1 VRIAEQKAREAE
13 AKVVQ
18 ARANFF
24 PTVKNETN
32 AMHTGETQFLTIK
45 QGVLG
50 TYTGTGPLPGTDV
63 KIQLGEQNFAVTQTT
78 VAQPLTQM
86 FKIQAGFSAAQAE
99 ASMAR
104 EELDRSRNEVS
115 LNVKKLYYGLLST
128 EQRKRAAELRLQAGE
143 ARLKE
148 ASDAAQSGVLLR
160 VSVLEGD
167 ATIAEAKHTLGSLED
182 QIADQTNSF
191 NDLVG
196 LPIETATDLIEPA
209 EPSDEEL
216 AADPAP
222 ADLEAE
228 ALAHNPELLSAHQA
242 VKQAHAGLKA
252 AWAEYIPDV
261 SFVLQ
266 HTYQNGA
273 PLLPE
278 NTYAFGFHSEWII
291 SEFGKRIG
299 LVRERKAQVAETE
312 ESLHATR
319 NKVRIDV
326 ESEIRKINRS
336 DTGLQAARRS
346 VSART
351 EIVRITSDQVVA
363 KTNYESA
370 LKDAQARLADSKS
383 LLFDAEM
390 QRVVAQ
396 AELVRTEGR
405 Q

>member
-1 VRIAEQKAREAE
+1 
-13 AKVVQ
+13 
-18 ARANFF
+18 
-24 PTVKNETN
+24 
-32 AMHTGETQFLTIK
+32 M
-45 QGVLG
+45 LG
-50 TYTGTGPLPGTDV
+50 SYGTTGPLPGKDV
-63 KIQLGEQNFAVTQTT
+63 KIQLGKQDFLVTQTT
-78 VAQPLTQM
+78 LAQPVTQM

-99 ASMAR
+99 ARMAH
-104 EELDRSRNEVS
+104 EELERARNEVS

-128 EQRKRAAELRLQAGE
+128 QQRKRAAELRLMAGE

-148 ASDAAQSGVLLR
+148 ASDAAQSGVVLR

-196 LPIETATDLIEPA
+196 LPIETATDLIEPV
-209 EPSDEEL
+209 EPSEDEV
-216 AADPAP
+216 AADPSP
-222 ADLEAE
+222 ADLEAA
-228 ALAHNPELLSAHQA
+228 ALAHNPELLSAQQA
-242 VKQAHAGLKA
+242 VKQAHAGLHA

-278 NTYAFGFHSEWII
+278 NTYAFGFHSEWTI

-299 LVRERKAQVAETE
+299 LVRERRAQVAETQE
-312 ESLHATR
+312 NLHATR

-346 VSART
+346 VTART
-351 EIVRITSDQVVA
+351 EIVRITNDQVTA
-363 KTNYESA
+363 KTAYESA
-370 LKDAQARLADSKS
+370 LKNAQAQLADAKAQ
-383 LLFDAEM
+383 LFDAEM

-405 Q
+405 RQ

>member
-1 VRIAEQKAREAE
+1 L
-13 AKVVQ
+13 VQ

-86 FKIQAGFSAAQAE
+86 FKIQAGFTAAQAE
-99 ASMAR
+99 ARMAR

-148 ASDAAQSGVLLR
+148 ASDAARSGVLLQ

-209 EPSDEEL
+209 EPSEEEL
-216 AADPAP
+216 EADPAP

-228 ALAHNPELLSAHQA
+228 ALAHNPELLSANQA

-252 AWAEYIPDV
+252 AWAEYIPEV

-278 NTYAFGFHSEWII
+278 STYAFGFHSEWTI

-299 LVRERKAQVAETE
+299 LVRERRAQVAETE

-346 VSART
+346 VTARR
-351 EIVRITSDQVVA
+351 EIVRITGDQVVA
-363 KTNYESA
+363 KTTYESA
-370 LKDAQARLADSKS
+370 LKDAQARLADSKAQF
-383 LLFDAEM
+383 FDAEM
-390 QRVVAQ
+390 QRTIAQ